1 MVLAVIGAL
10 GDTRD
15 MADWSLLR
23 SALGRVD
30 GSVRYTWKELDD
42 LVGGLPASATKHRA
56 WWSGDRPHVNAW
68 RLAGFS
74 VANLV
79 PGQEVTFVR
88 SRPRSKPGTA
98 PATLVATTPPQVGTV
113 KAPTLLLVTCVK
125 EKLSAPAAAR
135 DLY

>member
-1 MVLAVIGAL
+1 MVLAGIGAL

-30 GSVRYTWKELDD
+30 ESVRYTWKELDD

-68 RLAGFS
+68 RLVAS
-74 VANLV
+74 VS
-79 PGQEVTFVR
+79 PTWCQGRR
-88 SRPRSKPGTA
+88 SRSSAADPDQSPARARRPWSPPLLHRWA
-98 PATLVATTPPQVGTV
+98 P
-113 KAPTLLLVTCVK
+113 
-125 EKLSAPAAAR
+125 
-135 DLY
+135 